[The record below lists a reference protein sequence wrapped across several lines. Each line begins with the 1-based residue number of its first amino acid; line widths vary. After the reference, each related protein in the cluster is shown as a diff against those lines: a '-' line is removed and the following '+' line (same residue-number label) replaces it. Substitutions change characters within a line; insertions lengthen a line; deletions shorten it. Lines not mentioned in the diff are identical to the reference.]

1 MSEHVKETSDS
12 GFENDVLQ
20 SAQPVLVDFW
30 AAWCAPCRMLAPTV
44 EAVAEKYAASARVMK
59 LNVDDNPSVSQR
71 FGIKGIPTLILFK
84 NGKEEE
90 RVVGATSEA
99 AISRMLDKH
108 IGAATARLAQAIRFS
123 PPWWRGYVFVSAAA
137 PVLCPVL
144 NFRISDLRSQI

>member
-1 MSEHVKETSDS
+1 MSEHVKETSDDT
-12 GFENDVLQ
+12 FEDDVLK
-20 SAQPVLVDFW
+20 SDRPVLVDFW

-44 EAVAEKYAASARVMK
+44 EAVAEKYASNARVVK

-90 RVVGATSEA
+90 RVVGATSEQ

-108 IGAATARLAQAIRFS
+108 VSAATAA
-123 PPWWRGYVFVSAAA
+123 
-137 PVLCPVL
+137 
-144 NFRISDLRSQI
+144 